1 MKVLKSLLLFLLLML
16 GVGYIGSQLLL
27 NKRAPENNQQV
38 NILDPQLIQRGKYIA
53 RTADCIG

>member
-38 NILDPQLIQRGKYIA
+38 NILDQQLIQRGKYIA